1 MRKYITEISDE
12 DLQKEVNETLEGIA
26 LSKDLKQQ
34 KLEGLKE
41 KYPNIYFFE
50 KLNEVMCESI
60 GLNKDIL
67 SNIYIYF

>member
-41 KYPNIYFFE
+41 KYSNIYFFE